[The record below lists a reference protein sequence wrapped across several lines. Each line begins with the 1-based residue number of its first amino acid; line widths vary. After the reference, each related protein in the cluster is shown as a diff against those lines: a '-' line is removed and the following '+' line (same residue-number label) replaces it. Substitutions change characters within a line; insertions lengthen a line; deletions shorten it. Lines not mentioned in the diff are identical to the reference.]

1 MAKTINGSRDARGW
15 RKPDGLYRV
24 PNGRYFY
31 TVNGVMHL
39 PVHTVAA
46 GEVLGGGKPLVLV
59 KLDDGKQLVFMR
71 AADVIAVW
79 PHMQAK
85 VKGMVSAFGFEL

>member
-1 MAKTINGSRDARGW
+1 
-15 RKPDGLYRV
+15 LYQV

-46 GEVLGGGKPLVLV
+46 GQVLGAGKRLVLV
-59 KLDDGKQLVFMR
+59 RLDDGKQLVFMR

-79 PHMQAK
+79 PHMAAK
-85 VKGMVSAFGFEL
+85 VEGMASAFGFEL

>member
-1 MAKTINGSRDARGW
+1 MNRSGGATGW

-46 GEVLGGGKPLVLV
+46 GEVVGKRKPLILV
-59 KLDDGKQLVFMR
+59 KLDGSRLLVFMR

-79 PHMQAK
+79 PQMAAK
-85 VKGMVSAFGFEL
+85 VKGLVSAFGFEL